1 MGNNIESHTS
11 ARARLNAQIFII
23 LHIAV
28 VCDRPADRRIASP
41 SRQQLLILFC
51 HFASLRYRQQTG
63 ICTGTADFGIYG
75 IFFGG
80 SEVKLTACGTD
91 LDSCRIYLCVAD
103 EPRNTK
109 SNHHNSSCYYNG
121 TCSEKSLPLI
131 FQFLYLLIC
140 FFLVILRRPIFFLFV
155 PTHPIS
161 PQFCCNC
168 FVYCRY
174 CSYYYYCCY
183 CCCCIIS

>member
-63 ICTGTADFGIYG
+63 IYTGTADFGIYG

-109 SNHHNSSCYYNG
+109 SNHHTSSCYYNG

-174 CSYYYYCCY
+174 CSYYY
-183 CCCCIIS
+183 CCCIIS

>member
-11 ARARLNAQIFII
+11 ARARLDSLICFI
-23 LHIAV
+23 LHVTVI
-28 VCDRPADRRIASP
+28 CDRPADRRIASP
-41 SRQQLLILFC
+41 SRQQFLILFG
-51 HFASLRYRQQTG
+51 HFTSLRYRQQTG
-63 ICTGTADFGIYG
+63 ICAGTSDCRSYG
-75 IFFGG
+75 ICFGG
-80 SEVKLTACGTD
+80 SEVKLTACSTD
-91 LDSCRIYLCVAD
+91 LDSCRIYLCVTD

-121 TCSEKSLPLI
+121 TCSKKSLPLI

-155 PTHPIS
+155 PMHPIS

-174 CSYYYYCCY
+174 CSYYY